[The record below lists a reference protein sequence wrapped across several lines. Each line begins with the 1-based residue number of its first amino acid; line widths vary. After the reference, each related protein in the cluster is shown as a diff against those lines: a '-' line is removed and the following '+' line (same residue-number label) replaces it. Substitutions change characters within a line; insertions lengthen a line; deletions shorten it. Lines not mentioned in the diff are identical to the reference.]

1 MVNVNYTTGST
12 SSQRSLL
19 TIVCC
24 NLLARARA
32 AAPCILFFDEFDSI
46 AHKRSF
52 GEGDGGSSGGGVY
65 ARVLSTFLNEM
76 DGVGSQRVT
85 TSSVSHAKGSSASE
99 SGGILVIAATNRKN
113 ALDAALIRPGRID
126 KTVELGFP
134 TQEDI
139 QVRNQRMP
147 HVLDLN

>member
-1 MVNVNYTTGST
+1 
-12 SSQRSLL
+12 LPA
-19 TIVCC
+19 
-24 NLLARARA
+24 ARARA

-85 TSSVSHAKGSSASE
+85 SSSVSHAQGATTAG
-99 SGGILVIAATNRKN
+99 SGGVLVVAATNRKD

-134 TQEDI
+134 TPQDVL
-139 QVRNQRMP
+139 VRRPTAQKAGLWGLTALWLVR
-147 HVLDLN
+147 VLN